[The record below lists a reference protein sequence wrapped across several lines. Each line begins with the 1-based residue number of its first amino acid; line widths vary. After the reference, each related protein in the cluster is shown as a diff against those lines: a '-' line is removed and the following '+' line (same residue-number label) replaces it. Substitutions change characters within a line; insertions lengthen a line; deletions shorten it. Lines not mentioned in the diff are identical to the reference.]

1 MLNNITIRGG
11 LTLVICVFVAF
22 LLTVIGVGY
31 GALKLASN
39 GLQDVQRNSVA
50 LTRLNAWLLYA
61 PPNGESDGSQ
71 GRKRSRPRL
80 TVVRDV
86 PARLLA

>member
-11 LTLVICVFVAF
+11 LTLVIAVFVAF

-50 LTRLNAWLLYA
+50 LTRLNASSAKLL
-61 PPNGESDGSQ
+61 Q
-71 GRKRSRPRL
+71 
-80 TVVRDV
+80 
-86 PARLLA
+86 ARLALGS